1 MRVIFNR
8 LNPLAAIPYYAHT
21 SDSGADVQAIKG
33 VVIQPGTLQRIPLGF
48 SVELP
53 EGYELQVRSR
63 SGLAAKQSVFVLNS
77 PGTIDC
83 NYRGE
88 IQVLLFNA
96 GKEAVTIVPGMKVA
110 QLVLSPVYRADYQ
123 IIDRGEHGFGSTD
136 TAPASTAPASTSITE
151 LPVTMAPT
159 IPATEPFPQSSS
171 PSLILSDGDA
181 RGIVES
187 LLSLN

>member
-8 LNPLAAIPYYAHT
+8 LNASAAMPCYAHT

-96 GKEAVTIVPGMKVA
+96 GKEAVDIAPGMKVA

-123 IIDRGEHGFGSTD
+123 IIDRGEGGFGSTD
-136 TAPASTAPASTSITE
+136 TAPAPTSVTGSSA
-151 LPVTMAPT
+151 TMAPT
-159 IPATEPFPQSSS
+159 MPATEPFPQSSS

-181 RGIVES
+181 RGLVES